1 MAIELR
7 IINTNKYFRPSL
19 NKLSVVAG
27 SSFSLDNEAWSGTKQ
42 QGDVIAF
49 SLLGDYSDGA
59 AGEPLEIETVSL
71 NDDVMC
77 RNQEQE

>member
-1 MAIELR
+1 MAIKIR
-7 IINTNKYFRPSL
+7 IINNTNIYFHPWTNCL
-19 NKLSVVAG
+19 VAG
-27 SSFSLDNEAWSGTKQ
+27 SSFSLDNEAWSGTKK

-77 RNQEQE
+77 RNREQE